1 MNKNAKLYEHSVS
14 SGSLHSET
22 TPLNSDKMDLSTS
35 LRYYDVTGSCFLGKG
50 GKKESEKKTKKEG
63 KRKEERGGIKEENKK
78 EKIGSPDISSNTLT
92 ILL

>member
-50 GKKESEKKTKKEG
+50 GKKESEKK
-63 KRKEERGGIKEENKK
+63 RKKK
-78 EKIGSPDISSNTLT
+78 EKEKKREGE
-92 ILL
+92 